1 MKRALLFLALGV
13 CGCSGGAPASADGL
27 PQMTELVGGFDSY
40 DAIAVQNGVVSVEIP
55 GSGVVTCSVNGCDS
69 PTLLVASD
77 AYVTGALGSPVA
89 YAAQVGTVDG
99 VSGEL
104 HVVDTSGDHAIATGL
119 VYPSWVAT
127 SGTRTFVA
135 DDSFSYDDTP
145 ATIACVGCTSDGQPA
160 PWISGLG
167 GGTYGMFADASNVYV
182 LADDPTLSTV
192 QLLACAASHPCWSE
206 PRLLLDGLDQ
216 TITAQQIASD
226 GDAIYVARAVTS
238 DVVRVD
244 ASGVTSILP
253 STNASAL
260 VWDASMHTLWFGT
273 PGGDVGHMNAD
284 GTTTFVASS
293 GAGSILA
300 IATDDTS
307 VYVVTGA
314 SGEIVMKTQKR

>member
-1 MKRALLFLALGV
+1 LALGV
-13 CGCSGGAPASADGL
+13 FGCNGASADGL

-40 DAIAVQNGVVSVEIP
+40 DAIAVENGIVSVEIP

-69 PTLLVASD
+69 PTLVVASD
-77 AYVTGALGSPVA
+77 SYVTGALGSPVA
-89 YAAQVGTVDG
+89 YAAQVGTLDG

-119 VYPSWVAT
+119 VYPSWVAA

-145 ATIACVGCTSDGQPA
+145 ATIACVGCTTDGQPA

-192 QLLACAASHPCWSE
+192 QLLACSTSHPCGSE
-206 PRLLLDGLDQ
+206 PRLVLDGLDQ

-226 GDAIYVARAVTS
+226 GNAVYVARAVTS
-238 DVVRVD
+238 V
-244 ASGVTSILP
+244 LP
-253 STNASAL
+253 TTNASAL

-273 PGGDVGHMNAD
+273 PSGDVGHMNAD
-284 GTTTFVASS
+284 GTTTLVAS
-293 GAGSILA
+293 GAGSIRA

-307 VYVVTGA
+307 VYVVSGA